1 MRARI
6 SNLELAFQQVVV
18 EVKRA
23 PFVVQVGPRDKWS
36 GQAKS
41 EKKPAHANL
50 RPKLHLS
57 GRLKE
62 RRRK

>member
-23 PFVVQVGPRDKWS
+23 PFVVQVGLET
-36 GQAKS
+36 S
-41 EKKPAHANL
+41 E
-50 RPKLHLS
+50 RPGKIREEAS
-57 GRLKE
+57 AR
-62 RRRK
+62 